1 MKTIIKL
8 LFKIVWGV
16 IKSLIITALVG
27 IILLVLLLYFY
38 QGGFVL

>member
-8 LFKIVWGV
+8 LFKIVWGI

-27 IILLVLLLYFY
+27 IVALILLLYLS
-38 QGGFVL
+38 QGGFMV